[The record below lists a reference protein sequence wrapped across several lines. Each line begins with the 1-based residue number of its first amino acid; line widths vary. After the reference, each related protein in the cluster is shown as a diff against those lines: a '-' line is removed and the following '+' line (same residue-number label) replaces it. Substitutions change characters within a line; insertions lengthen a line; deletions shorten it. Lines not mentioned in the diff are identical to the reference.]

1 MFYLDVANWQLKYEG
16 KVDTLQGRSMISS
29 TNVLIRDIL
38 LVSNLRS
45 DYGEGCGISF
55 WTSNDMSV
63 DKDASVSAGL
73 KLSNDD
79 VDSLE
84 IPKRVK

>member
-1 MFYLDVANWQLKYEG
+1 MQVGVSGNN
-16 KVDTLQGRSMISS
+16 LQGRSMISS
-29 TNVLIRDIL
+29 TNVLIRDTL
-38 LVSNLRS
+38 LVSDLRC
-45 DYGEGCGISF
+45 DYGEGQGISF